1 MYKLK
6 EIKHALKILEQ
17 YDFQFSKA
25 SKTTC
30 IKVCTIRCWYNKEKD
45 GKPLLTRPNVHTK
58 KVNGLFK
65 KRKLSLIT
73 FFS

>member
-25 SKTTC
+25 SKTTG
-30 IKVCTIRCWYNKEKD
+30 IKVVLLDLGITNK
-45 GKPLLTRPNVHTK
+45 K
-58 KVNGLFK
+58 KVNHF
-65 KRKLSLIT
+65 
-73 FFS
+73 